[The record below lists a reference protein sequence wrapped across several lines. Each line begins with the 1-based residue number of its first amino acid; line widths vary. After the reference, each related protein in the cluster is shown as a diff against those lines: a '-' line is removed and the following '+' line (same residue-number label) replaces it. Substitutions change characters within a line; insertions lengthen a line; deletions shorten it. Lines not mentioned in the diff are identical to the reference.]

1 MILLRRYTWK
11 APLGIRLLAWT
22 IGQVFDIEHPYLK
35 RRSTL
40 KEAWSGVIFYD
51 DPWDDQK
58 PQ

>member
-1 MILLRRYTWK
+1 
-11 APLGIRLLAWT
+11 
-22 IGQVFDIEHPYLK
+22 VFDIEHPYLE